1 MSSPLPSSSPAQGL
15 LMLCVDLQPVFLRM
29 ATAPEC
35 LKRRCEFALRA
46 AVGLGIPVMFTEQA
60 PAKLGAT
67 DPELLRH
74 VPSSQVFAKTTFSAV
89 ADAAAR
95 EHLATQNADHV
106 LLCGVETSVCIYQ
119 TALGLRASGTEVTL
133 LSDCVGGRREHDSVV
148 CLDALRRA
156 GVHVLP
162 SETVFYSLLHD
173 VSHPFFREFSQLVKH
188 HA

>member
-1 MSSPLPSSSPAQGL
+1 MPPSAPSSSVDGL
-15 LMLCVDLQPVFLRM
+15 LLLCVDLQPVFLRIV
-29 ATAPEC
+29 TAPEI
-35 LKRRCEFALRA
+35 LQRRCAFALQA
-46 AVGLGIPVMFTEQA
+46 ATGLGIPIVFTEQA

-67 DPELLRH
+67 ATELLALARS
-74 VPSSQVFAKTTFSAV
+74 PDVFAKTTFSATT
-89 ADAAAR
+89 DAAIR
-95 EHLATQNADHV
+95 ERLIAGHAEHV

-119 TALGLRASGTEVTL
+119 TALGLLALGTQVTL
-133 LSDCVGGRREHDSVV
+133 LSDCVGGRRDPDSAV

-173 VSHPFFREFSQLVKH
+173 VSHPFFREFSQLVKQ